1 MGTGPE
7 TIRDFSE
14 EKPWQ
19 DAMARIEG
27 RVAEQVAMVL
37 VERWWNLGDGGGLT
51 SWLTNKC
58 VFDGC
63 GYGRYGYG

>member
-1 MGTGPE
+1 MAQKLPSGDGA
-7 TIRDFSE
+7 RDLPE

-37 VERWWNLGDGGGLT
+37 VERWWNLGDGVT

-63 GYGRYGYG
+63 GYGYG